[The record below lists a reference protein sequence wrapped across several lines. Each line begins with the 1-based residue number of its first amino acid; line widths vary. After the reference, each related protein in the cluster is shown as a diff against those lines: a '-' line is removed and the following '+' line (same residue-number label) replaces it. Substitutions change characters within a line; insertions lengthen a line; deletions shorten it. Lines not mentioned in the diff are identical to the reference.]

1 LAKQNGTFISK
12 GVNVNTTIGYASGFT
27 CGLRISAPAGQ
38 RVHLQGQFD
47 IEESMDCVYDNLKV
61 FDGGNSTRM
70 CGNGD
75 LEWTSETADVKIKFN
90 SDESKAGHGFV
101 INFNFV

>member
-1 LAKQNGTFISK
+1 MQIMPFAYIGTLSSIIK
-12 GVNVNTTIGYASGFT
+12 
-27 CGLRISAPAGQ
+27 
-38 RVHLQGQFD
+38 LQ
-47 IEESMDCVYDNLKV
+47 V

-75 LEWTSETADVKIKFN
+75 IEWTSETADVKIKFN